1 MRCRTTSCRCC
12 LVVVKKP
19 SSTNSDDIPDKK
31 VKVLKY
37 ISEEQGNYVNLSQ
50 YVGNPNG
57 ESRTSENCL
66 DDLA

>member
-19 SSTNSDDIPDKK
+19 GSSNSDDVPDK

-37 ISEEQGNYVNLSQ
+37 ISEEQGNYVNLGQ

>member
-1 MRCRTTSCRCC
+1 M
-12 LVVVKKP
+12 VVKKP
-19 SSTNSDDIPDKK
+19 GSSNSDNVPDK

-57 ESRTSENCL
+57 ESRTSKNCL